1 MINNV
6 VLVGRLT
13 KDPELKM
20 KPSGLAVARFTIAV
34 NRPFSSQGGEKKADF
49 INCVAWRKQAENLA
63 NFMRKGGLIGVTGR
77 IETGSYEGQDGK
89 RVYTTDV
96 VADNIQFLESKN
108 SGQGQ
113 GPGGYQQPPAPQQQ
127 TYNSGQP
134 YGQQPPYNGGGYQQ
148 AAPQQAPFTNPAPM
162 QQPPNQQNYT
172 NMNDDPFTDN
182 NSKNSVD
189 ISEDDLPF

>member
-20 KPSGLAVARFTIAV
+20 TPSGIAVARFTIAV
-34 NRPFSSQGGEKKADF
+34 NRPFTSQGGEKKADF
-49 INCVAWRKQAENLA
+49 INCIAWRKQAENLA
-63 NFMRKGGLIGVTGR
+63 NFMRKGGQIGVTGR

-89 RVYTTDV
+89 RVYTTEV
-96 VADNIQFLESKN
+96 VADNIQFLEPKN
-108 SGQGQ
+108 SGGQ
-113 GPGGYQQPPAPQQQ
+113 VGGYQQPPMNNQGYGGGQQ
-127 TYNSGQP
+127 
-134 YGQQPPYNGGGYQQ
+134 YGQQQPYGGGYQQ
-148 AAPQQAPFTNPAPM
+148 NAPQQAPFSTPAPM
-162 QQPPNQQNYT
+162 QQPPTQQNYT

-182 NSKNSVD
+182 NGKNSVD

>member
-20 KPSGLAVARFTIAV
+20 TPSGIAVARFTIAV
-34 NRPFSSQGGEKKADF
+34 NRPFTSQGGEKKADF
-49 INCVAWRKQAENLA
+49 INCIAWRKQAENLA
-63 NFMRKGGLIGVTGR
+63 NYMRKGGLIGVSGR

-108 SGQGQ
+108 SGNQQ
-113 GPGGYQQPPAPQQQ
+113 GPGNWQQPQNQGG
-127 TYNSGQP
+127 YNNQYGGQP
-134 YGQQPPYNGGGYQQ
+134 SYGNQQYGS
-148 AAPQQAPFTNPAPM
+148 APQQAPFNNPAPM

-172 NMNDDPFTDN
+172 SMNDDPFTDN
-182 NSKNSVD
+182 GNKNSVD

>member
-20 KPSGLAVARFTIAV
+20 TPSGIAVARFTLAV
-34 NRPFSSQGGEKKADF
+34 NRPFTSQGGEKKADF
-49 INCVAWRKQAENLA
+49 INCIAWRKQAENLA
-63 NFMRKGGLIGVTGR
+63 NFMRKGGQIGVTGR
-77 IETGSYEGQDGK
+77 IETGSYDGQDGK
-89 RVYTTDV
+89 RVYTTEV
-96 VADNIQFLESKN
+96 VADNIQFLEPKN
-108 SGQGQ
+108 SGQGN
-113 GPGGYQQPPAPQQQ
+113 GGYQQPPAQNQGYDYGGGQQ
-127 TYNSGQP
+127 
-134 YGQQPPYNGGGYQQ
+134 YGQQPSYGGGYQQ
-148 AAPQQAPFTNPAPM
+148 AAPQQAPFSNPAPM

-172 NMNDDPFTDN
+172 NMNNDPFSDN